1 MQTNFHTNS
10 NTRDPYR
17 ASLVNTH
24 GTNKRYQLFA
34 YAYYRLSREE
44 AQKSESTSISN
55 QKKIVESYCAQHGIT
70 ILKFFVDDGWS
81 GGNFE
86 RPGFQEMMR
95 ALESGKA
102 NVVITKDLSRLGRDM
117 RESSYY
123 AEQFFPEN
131 QIRYIAIAD
140 NFDSETENVMAP
152 FQFAMNE
159 VYLRDGS
166 RKIKDVLKM
175 KRQRGEYCACAPYG
189 YMKHSQNKDVLVPN
203 EDTAPIVRRI
213 FERAA
218 AGDSCIKIAMD
229 LSAEGIMPP
238 LKYRAMCRDNFTPE
252 GAARASDTWNYTTV
266 KRILKN
272 RVYLGDT
279 ILGKTKK
286 VSVKSKKKI
295 PVPQQEWTI
304 TTATHEPLVDAATF
318 EKAQI
323 NMGKASR
330 DYRQYD
336 HVRKSIFGGIAVCS
350 KCGYSLCSSGTVHNG
365 EREKYWFLSCNH
377 TRKDLD
383 DPCTGVNIRYTDIC
397 EIVRQDLN
405 SLIALSDD
413 DINALV
419 QSVIE
424 EQNSRLNII
433 DKKTQIEQA
442 TNRLKM
448 IDRMIAKMYMDN
460 AEGRFSDDRLSRVV
474 ADLEKEASILEAK
487 IAELDVE
494 DPADEIQENYERF
507 FALAKQHTYIET
519 LDRDTLVTF
528 IDRIEIGEKILPE
541 GYVKMPRK
549 NAPYQ
554 QSIRIFY
561 KFIGEILAEP
571 VREFSPGSQIT
582 AGTSLSGDFTM

>member
-1 MQTNFHTNS
+1 MQTNTHPYSTARNS
-10 NTRDPYR
+10 YPAYSQAGYKAAPRP
-17 ASLVNTH
+17 
-24 GTNKRYQLFA
+24 QLLA

-44 AQKSESTSISN
+44 AQAAESSSISN
-55 QKKIVESYCAQHGIT
+55 QKKIVEAYCQQNGIT

-86 RPGFQEMMR
+86 RPGFQAMMR

-166 RKIKDVLKM
+166 RKVKDVLRM

-189 YMKHSQNKDVLVPN
+189 YMKHPQNKDVLIPN

-229 LSAEGIMPP
+229 LSEEGVMPP
-238 LKYRAMCRDNFTPE
+238 LKYRAMVRDNFTPE
-252 GAARASDTWNYTTV
+252 GAARASDIWNHTTV

-279 ILGKTKK
+279 VLGKSKK
-286 VSVKSKKKI
+286 VSVKSKKKV
-295 PVPQQEWTI
+295 PVPQQDWVVTE
-304 TTATHEPLVDAATF
+304 ATHEPLVDDATF

-323 NMGKASR
+323 NIGKASR

-350 KCGYSLCSSGTVHNG
+350 KCGYSLCSSGTVHKG

-377 TRKDLD
+377 TRKDIAN
-383 DPCTGVNIRYTDIC
+383 PCTGVNIRYTDIC

-413 DINALV
+413 EIHALV

-424 EQNSRLNII
+424 SKNSELNIH
-433 DKKTQIEQA
+433 DRKAQIEQA
-442 TNRLKM
+442 KSRLKM

-460 AEGRFSDDRLSRVV
+460 AEGKISDDRLTRVV
-474 ADLEKEASILEAK
+474 ADFEKEASALEAK
-487 IAELDVE
+487 IAELEVD
-494 DPADEIQENYERF
+494 DPADEIQENYEQF
-507 FALAKQHTYIET
+507 FALAKQYTYIET

-528 IDRIEIGEKILPE
+528 IDRIEVGEKILPE

-549 NAPYQ
+549 NASYQ

-561 KFIGEILAEP
+561 KFIGEIVDEP
-571 VREFSPGSQIT
+571 VREFAPGGQKT
-582 AGTSLSGDFTM
+582 AETPVTGEFTM

>member
-1 MQTNFHTNS
+1 MPTNIHSNS
-10 NTRDPYR
+10 TARNNYSAYP
-17 ASLVNTH
+17 
-24 GTNKRYQLFA
+24 GTGYKTGRRTQLLA

-44 AQKSESTSISN
+44 AQSAESSSISN
-55 QKKIVESYCAQHGIT
+55 QKKIVEAYCQQHGIT
-70 ILKFFVDDGWS
+70 ILKYFVDDGWS

-95 ALESGKA
+95 ALDSGKA

-166 RKIKDVLKM
+166 RKVKDVLRM

-189 YMKHSQNKDVLVPN
+189 YMKHPQNKDTLIPN

-218 AGDSCIKIAMD
+218 AGDSSVRIAMD

-238 LKYRAMCRDNFTPE
+238 LKYRAMVRDNFTPE
-252 GAARASDTWNYTTV
+252 GAARASDIWNHTTV

-279 ILGKTKK
+279 ILGKTRK
-286 VSVKSKKKI
+286 VSVKSKKKVPI
-295 PVPQQEWTI
+295 PQQDWTV
-304 TTATHEPLVDAATF
+304 TEATHEPLVDATTF

-323 NMGKASR
+323 NMAKATK
-330 DYRQYD
+330 DYRQ
-336 HVRKSIFGGIAVCS
+336 HEHIRKSIFGGIAVCG
-350 KCGYSLCSSGTVHNG
+350 KCGYSLCSSGSVHKG

-377 TRKDLD
+377 TRKDLAN
-383 DPCTGVNIRYTDIC
+383 PCTGVNIRYTDIC

-405 SLIALSDD
+405 SLIALSDEEID
-413 DINALV
+413 ALV
-419 QSVIE
+419 QSVIAHE
-424 EQNSRLNII
+424 TSRLNLT
-433 DKKTQIEQA
+433 DKKAQLEQ
-442 TNRLKM
+442 TRNRLKM
-448 IDRMIAKMYMDN
+448 IDRMITKMYMDN
-460 AEGRFSDDRLSRVV
+460 AEGRISDDRLSRVV
-474 ADLEKEASILEAK
+474 VDLEREAGALEAK
-487 IAELDVE
+487 IVELNTE
-494 DPADEIQENYERF
+494 DPTDEIQENYDRF
-507 FALAKQHTYIET
+507 FALAKQYTHIET

-528 IDRIEIGEKILPE
+528 IDRIEIGEKILPD

-549 NAPYQ
+549 NASYQ

-561 KFIGEILAEP
+561 KFIGEISSEP
-571 VREFSPGSQIT
+571 VREFAPATQQAAET
-582 AGTSLSGDFTM
+582 ALSGEFTM

>member
-1 MQTNFHTNS
+1 MQTNNYPYS
-10 NTRDPYR
+10 NARRSSPF
-17 ASLVNTH
+17 LPQ
-24 GTNKRYQLFA
+24 GRYPSYGKVQLFA
-34 YAYYRLSREE
+34 YAYYRLSQEE
-44 AQKSESTSISN
+44 AEKTESSSISN
-55 QKKIVESYCAQHGIT
+55 QKKIVEAYCQQHGIT
-70 ILKFFVDDGWS
+70 ILKYFVDDGWS

-95 ALESGKA
+95 ALDSGKA

-123 AEQFFPEN
+123 AEQFFPEH
-131 QIRYIAIAD
+131 QVRYIAIAD

-166 RKIKDVLKM
+166 RKVKDVLRM

-189 YMKHSQNKDVLVPN
+189 YMKNPENKDALIPN
-203 EDTAPIVRRI
+203 EDTAHIVQRI
-213 FERAA
+213 FKRAA

-238 LKYRAMCRDNFTPE
+238 LKYRATCRDNFTPE
-252 GAARASDTWNYTTV
+252 GAARASDIWNHTTV

-279 ILGKTKK
+279 VLGKTRK
-286 VSVKSKKKI
+286 VSVKSKIKL
-295 PVPQQEWTI
+295 PVPQQDWSVTE
-304 TTATHEPLVDAATF
+304 ATHEPLVDTETF

-330 DYRQYD
+330 DYHQYD
-336 HVRKSIFGGIAVCS
+336 HVRKSIFGGIAVCA

-377 TRKDLD
+377 TRKTLAN
-383 DPCTGVNIRYTDIC
+383 PCSGVTIRYADIC

-405 SLIALSDD
+405 SLIALSDE
-413 DINALV
+413 DIDALV
-419 QSVIE
+419 KAVIAHE
-424 EQNSRLNII
+424 CSRRNIEN
-433 DKKTQIEQA
+433 KKTQLERA
-442 TNRLKM
+442 RSRLKT
-448 IDRMIAKMYMDN
+448 IDRMITKMYMDN
-460 AEGRFSDDRLSRVV
+460 AEGKISDDRLSRVV
-474 ADLEKEASILEAK
+474 GDLEKEATTLEAK
-487 IAELDVE
+487 IMELDID
-494 DPADEIQENYERF
+494 DPTDEIQENYDRF
-507 FALAKQHTYIET
+507 FALAKRYTYIET

-528 IDRIEIGEKILPE
+528 IDRIEIGEKVLPK
-541 GYVKMPRK
+541 GYTKMPRK
-549 NAPYQ
+549 HGSYQ

-561 KFIGEILAEP
+561 KFIGEIKSEP
-571 VREFSPGSQIT
+571 AREFSPGGQIS
-582 AGTSLSGDFTM
+582 AECPSAD

>member
-1 MQTNFHTNS
+1 MQTNIHPHSTVRNNYS
-10 NTRDPYR
+10 TY
-17 ASLVNTH
+17 SSSGYKTE
-24 GTNKRYQLFA
+24 KRVQLLA

-44 AQKSESTSISN
+44 AQNAESSSISN
-55 QKKIVESYCAQHGIT
+55 QKKIVEAYCQQHGIT

-166 RKIKDVLKM
+166 RKVKDVLRM

-189 YMKHSQNKDVLVPN
+189 YMKHPQSKDVLVPN

-218 AGDSCIKIAMD
+218 AGDSCIKIAMA

-238 LKYRAMCRDNFTPE
+238 LKYRAMVRDNFTPE
-252 GAARASDTWNYTTV
+252 GAARASDIWNCTTV

-286 VSVKSKKKI
+286 VSVKSKKKVPI
-295 PVPQQEWTI
+295 PQNEWTV
-304 TTATHEPLVDAATF
+304 TEATHEPLVDAATF

-323 NMGKASR
+323 NIGKASR

-350 KCGYSLCSSGTVHNG
+350 KCGYSLCSSGTVHKG

-377 TRKDLD
+377 TRKDIA

-413 DINALV
+413 EINALV
-419 QSVIE
+419 QSVVE
-424 EQNSRLNII
+424 NETSRLNLR

-442 TNRLKM
+442 RSRLKV
-448 IDRMIAKMYMDN
+448 IDRMITKMYMDN
-460 AEGRFSDDRLSRVV
+460 AEGRISDDRLSRVV
-474 ADLEKEASILEAK
+474 ADLEKEASSLEAA
-487 IAELDVE
+487 IAEMDIE

-507 FALAKQHTYIET
+507 FALAKQYTHIET

-541 GYVKMPRK
+541 GYKKMPRK
-549 NAPYQ
+549 NASYQ

-561 KFIGEILAEP
+561 KFIGEIISEP
-571 VREFSPGSQIT
+571 VREFAPGQNNTET
-582 AGTSLSGDFTM
+582 AVSGEFTM